1 MYRDEGEDCG
11 VAIAGRVSTRASTG
25 AWLGLDTAA
34 LEAGDGPVAV
44 DATRF
49 AGETGNACVPLLLP
63 AIVRVAWA
71 AGGGAG
77 MPFAF
82 LPSALAIFD
91 GACGFFGA
99 MVAGNDGVV
108 AMGGSLRA
116 GNAGGG
122 AGCEFANAGEFVGL
136 GG

>member
-34 LEAGDGPVAV
+34 LEAGDGPFVV

-49 AGETGNACVPLLLP
+49 AGESGNACVPLLLP
-63 AIVRVAWA
+63 AIVRVVWA
-71 AGGGAG
+71 AGGAG

-99 MVAGNDGVV
+99 MIAGNDGVV

-122 AGCEFANAGEFVGL
+122 AGCEFADAGEFVGL